1 MFTFSFFADLAVM
14 LFFQLWQSNINCLI
28 QRIFITLL
36 FSFESLVKALRLAF
50 VNEVFK
56 IILCHSARCPHMFA
70 ERVSNNQQLWRVL
83 EIVACTWWLRRDI
96 PTTSPDCQ
104 EYLFS
109 CCWRLWN
116 SISGNDFPPCWE

>member
-1 MFTFSFFADLAVM
+1 MFTFSFFTDLAVI
-14 LFFQLWQSNINCLI
+14 LFFSALAIEYQLFNSKN
-28 QRIFITLL
+28 ITLL

-50 VNEVFK
+50 VIEVFK